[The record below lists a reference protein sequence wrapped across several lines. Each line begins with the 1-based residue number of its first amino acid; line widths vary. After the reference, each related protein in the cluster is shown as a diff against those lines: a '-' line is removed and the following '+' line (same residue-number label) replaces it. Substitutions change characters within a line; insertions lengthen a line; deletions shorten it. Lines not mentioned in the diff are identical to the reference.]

1 MISGPGLECA
11 YIFPEALLKWYN
23 YPNTSSRQD
32 KWSDVNNLSNCV
44 LMDPLCYRLHDNRL
58 LAIHPVSTKHSMSGL
73 FLILCRSRT
82 GFAYL
87 PPFPLSS
94 RETTPKHFSPIC
106 FHHLNH
112 RSNGITKLQLLK
124 ICGRCSWRGMV
135 DQRDTR
141 GWDDRVLC

>member
-1 MISGPGLECA
+1 MLTYFQKLFSNGTIILIHHRGKINGPMSTTPL
-11 YIFPEALLKWYN
+11 I
-23 YPNTSSRQD
+23 R
-32 KWSDVNNLSNCV
+32 V
-44 LMDPLCYRLHDNRL
+44 LMDSLCHRLHDNRL

-73 FLILCRSRT
+73 FLILCRSRAE
-82 GFAYL
+82 FAYL

-112 RSNGITKLQLLK
+112 RSNGTTKLRLPK
-124 ICGRCSWRGMV
+124 TCGRCSCREMV

-141 GWDDRVLC
+141 GWEDRILC